1 MFFAALE
8 PTTNPN
14 PWRFQAHPEVW
25 LLILGLVG
33 AFIYTARVLGPK
45 AAPNGVIMSKRQ
57 KRMFITMI
65 VLLWLSSD
73 WPMHDLAEEYLYSVH
88 MIQHM
93 IITYI
98 VPPLALLSTPEWLF
112 RLLIGNGKVYKVVR
126 TLSRP
131 VVGVVVYNLTLL
143 VTHIPQL
150 VNRSAEGGP
159 LHYSLHVLI
168 VITSLMFWMPV
179 CGPIREWH
187 MADGAKM
194 IYLFGTSLI
203 PTIPAGWLTFAEGSV
218 YNHYDTH
225 VRVGGISVLSDQQAA
240 GGIMKLGG
248 SIYMWGIIIYIYFKR
263 FMKGFFEDQSYSK
276 KSIPEAEIVGNEK
289 PLLYEDV
296 ERAFEQTRP
305 APENPPTPQ
314 SP

>member
-1 MFFAALE
+1 VFFAGIE

-25 LLILGLVG
+25 VLMIGLIL
-33 AFIYTARVLGPK
+33 AFLYTVKVLGPK
-45 AAPNGVIMSKRQ
+45 AAPEGKILPRRQ
-57 KRMFITMI
+57 KVMFIVMI
-65 VLLWLSSD
+65 SLLWIASD
-73 WPMHDLAEEYLYSVH
+73 WPMHDLAEEYLYSMH
-88 MIQHM
+88 MVQHM

-112 RLLIGNGKVYKVVR
+112 RLLIGNGRVYKIVR
-126 TLSRP
+126 VMTRP

-150 VNRSAEGGP
+150 VNRSAAGGP

-168 VITSLMFWMPV
+168 VVTSLMFWMPV

-187 MADGAKM
+187 MSDGAKM

-218 YNHYDTH
+218 YNHYDTN

-248 SIYMWGIIIYIYFKR
+248 SVYMWGVIIYIYFKR
-263 FMKGFFEDQSYSK
+263 FMRGFYDEQSYSK
-276 KSIPEAEIVGNEK
+276 TTPDESEIVGTDA
-289 PLLYEDV
+289 PLLYSEV
-296 ERAFEQTRP
+296 EKAFERSRP
-305 APENPPTPQ
+305 APENP
-314 SP
+314 SPASQ